1 MNLKYKKYDNYKPS
15 GVEWLGDV
23 PQHWEVKP
31 LFSMSKLKSETNF
44 TDLELLSVYLNKGVI
59 RFKDVEQKRTNVT
72 SKDLSKYQLVEKGDF
87 VLNNQQAWRGSV
99 GVSNYKGIISPA
111 YLILSLSDII
121 NPNFANYSFRNGG
134 IIKQFLIGSRGVGTI
149 QRNLYWSE
157 LKRVMV
163 NVPPKPEQN
172 AIANFLD
179 RKTAQIDKSIA
190 QKEQLIELLKE
201 RRQILIHEAVTQG
214 LDKSV
219 KVKDSGVEWI
229 GEVPKHWEVKKLR
242 YIAKIL
248 RGASPRPSGD
258 PKYFGSNDVNWITV
272 GDITKDNDV
281 YLKSSKEFLTK
292 RGKELSRFLKKG
304 TFVLTNSGA
313 TLGVP
318 KILDIDGCINDGV
331 VAFINF
337 DEDNFSKLFIYY
349 YLQSLTNTLRDKMNQ
364 GATQPN
370 LNTDI
375 VRNMFVPFTTLE
387 NQIEIV
393 NYIETQSQKI
403 KTAILLKQ
411 QEIAALKEYKT
422 VLIDAAVTGK
432 IVVD

>member
-23 PQHWEVKP
+23 PEHWEVK
-31 LFSMSKLKSETNF
+31 KLKYLGRIKSGEAIVNQNLSDNGLFEVFGGNGLMGFTNKYNI
-44 TDLELLSVYLNKGVI
+44 DNERIIIGRVGAYCGNI
-59 RFKDVEQKRTNVT
+59 RHIN
-72 SKDLSKYQLVEKGDF
+72 EKK
-87 VLNNQQAWRGSV
+87 W
-99 GVSNYKGIISPA
+99 ISDNA
-111 YLILSLSDII
+111 LILSL
-121 NPNFANYSFRNGG
+121 NKNENYNFCTYALKSANLNKLNTSNA
-134 IIKQFLIGSRGVGTI
+134 QPLITGS
-149 QRNLYWSE
+149 
-157 LKRVMV
+157 KVM
-163 NVPPKPEQN
+163 NFKISLPPKAEQN

-179 RKTAQIDKSIA
+179 RKTAQIDKAIA

-201 RRQILIHEAVTQG
+201 RRQVLINEAVTQG

-432 IVVD
+432 VIVD

>member
-163 NVPPKPEQN
+163 NVPPKPEQT

-179 RKTAQIDKSIA
+179 RKTAQIDKAIA
-190 QKEQLIELLKE
+190 QKGQLIELLKE

-219 KVKDSGVEWI
+219 EMKDSGVEWI
-229 GEVPKHWEVKKLR
+229 GEVPKHWEVKKLKYVAEINKYSLDEDTNKDFEFSYVDIGSVTFENGIENIEN
-242 YIAKIL
+242 YIFKKA
-248 RGASPRPSGD
+248 PSRARRLANTGD
-258 PKYFGSNDVNWITV
+258 TIISTV
-272 GDITKDNDV
+272 RT
-281 YLKSSKEFLTK
+281 YLKSIDYISKEKSSYIYSTGFAILTPK
-292 RGKELSRFLKKG
+292 AFIYPQYLSLAVKDDGFTNQVTISSKGMSYPAINSTDLSRL
-304 TFVLTNSGA
+304 L
-313 TLGVP
+313 
-318 KILDIDGCINDGV
+318 II
-331 VAFINF
+331 
-337 DEDNFSKLFIYY
+337 
-349 YLQSLTNTLRDKMNQ
+349 
-364 GATQPN
+364 QP
-370 LNTDI
+370 
-375 VRNMFVPFTTLE
+375 PFKE
-387 NQIEIV
+387 QQEIV

-403 KTAILLKQ
+403 KTAISLKQ

-432 IVVD
+432 VVVD